1 MVSGH
6 FAIFVYSGFGHLLP
20 TIEVAREL
28 IARGHRVTYVAE
40 ERYEAMLAKT
50 GARIVGYPAG
60 AWQFSQAEIL
70 SADAMAEANLA
81 FLHRAVDTVLPLSRS
96 VFADDRPDVVLY
108 DLQSAVVARTLA
120 AEWDRPT
127 VQLFPYLTSNEKYSF
142 HAQVFDFDT
151 AMMERTFALLG
162 ELLPDADL
170 WRLLAEFDDRNL
182 VFLPRRFQPQ
192 GDTFDDRFTFVGP
205 CLAKTPVAGSWPGP
219 PEGKPVVLVSLG
231 TTKNDRPE
239 FFRLCAEAFA
249 DGRWHV
255 VMTLGPGNSVPGAE
269 ASNIETHEWL
279 DHSTVLPHADA
290 FVCAGGMGSL
300 QEAFSFG
307 TPVVVVPHTAENAV
321 NARQVV
327 ELGIGL
333 TMRHD
338 ELSPAALRAAVEHV
352 ASDAGVRERSA
363 GLRRDIASAG
373 GAARAVDMLQESL
386 TAGRTA

>member
-1 MVSGH
+1 VSGH

-20 TIEVAREL
+20 TVEVAREL

-40 ERYEAMLAKT
+40 ERYEAMLART
-50 GARIVGYPAG
+50 GARIVGYPSG
-60 AWQFSQAEIL
+60 AWQFGQADVL
-70 SADAMAEANLA
+70 SADAMAEANLT
-81 FLHRAVDTVLPLSRS
+81 FLHRAVDTVIPLARE
-96 VFADDRPDVVLY
+96 VFADDLPDVVLY

-120 AEWDRPT
+120 AEWDRPR
-127 VQLFPYLTSNEKYSF
+127 VQLFPYLTSNEHYSF
-142 HAQVFDFDT
+142 HARVFDFDA
-151 AMMERTFALLG
+151 AMMERTFAVLG
-162 ELLPDADL
+162 ELLPDADP
-170 WRLLAEFDDRNL
+170 WDLLAEFDDRNL
-182 VFLPRRFQPQ
+182 VFLPRRFQPL

-205 CLAKTPVAGSWPGP
+205 CLATPDAGSWPGP
-219 PEGKPVVLVSLG
+219 PAGKPVVLVSLG

-255 VMTLGPGNSVPGAE
+255 VMTLGPGNSVTGAE
-269 ASNIETHEWL
+269 ASNIETHQWL
-279 DHSTVLPHADA
+279 DHSTVLPRADA

-321 NARQVV
+321 NAKQVV

-352 ASDAGVRERSA
+352 AADPGVRERSDE
-363 GLRRDIASAG
+363 LRRDIASAG
-373 GAARAVDMLQESL
+373 GAVRAADMLQDCLALSL
-386 TAGRTA
+386 